1 MKWFNRIAEGFS
13 PGKAVPIDRPLSI
26 PNPAHAGCN
35 SDLAQY
41 SSTPARN
48 ASRSDAG
55 GPTLHHSAW
64 PDSRTRTTTRTRTKP
79 LVRAADLGGVLAHEC
94 KFTAAAEIIGVRS
107 GVGNYE
113 SGTWK

>member
-26 PNPAHAGCN
+26 PSPAHAGCN

-64 PDSRTRTTTRTRTKP
+64 PDSRTRTKP
-79 LVRAADLGGVLAHEC
+79 LVRAADLGGVLAQAC
-94 KFTAAAEIIGVRS
+94 KFSAAAKRIGVRS